1 MIEIL
6 SAIAEFIIILLFFAL
21 IASMFGALK

>member
-21 IASMFGALK
+21 IASMFGVLK